1 MSFMNE
7 LFKFDNEQVI
17 YGLTDE
23 LKCAYIHE
31 KYEKINKS
39 ILIVLNTLYEANSFY
54 QSLSKYNEEVYLFP
68 MDDFLTSEAI
78 AISPELKIT
87 RLETIEN
94 ILNSKKCIVI
104 TNLMGYLRYLPS
116 KETYQKSFIEL
127 EENSEINVKELIN
140 KLDLIGYER
149 QTVVTKTGEMAIRG
163 FIIDIFPINAKN
175 PVRIELFGD
184 EIDSIR
190 YFDIDTQLTIKNI
203 NSISI
208 TPNSEFIIDKSI
220 DFESTQ
226 NVYIEGD
233 NLNVLKILRESYL
246 QKIKMIY
253 IDPPYNTGHDFVYK
267 DRYHE
272 PYKNYLKE
280 TGQLD
285 EEGNI
290 TTTNREQRTFSYRLA
305 QHDVSSSKIS

>member
-94 ILNSKKCIVI
+94 ILNSK
-104 TNLMGYLRYLPS
+104 NRS
-116 KETYQKSFIEL
+116 
-127 EENSEINVKELIN
+127 
-140 KLDLIGYER
+140 
-149 QTVVTKTGEMAIRG
+149 
-163 FIIDIFPINAKN
+163 NAFRTAH
-175 PVRIELFGD
+175 P
-184 EIDSIR
+184 
-190 YFDIDTQLTIKNI
+190 
-203 NSISI
+203 
-208 TPNSEFIIDKSI
+208 
-220 DFESTQ
+220 
-226 NVYIEGD
+226 EG
-233 NLNVLKILRESYL
+233 L
-246 QKIKMIY
+246 
-253 IDPPYNTGHDFVYK
+253 
-267 DRYHE
+267 
-272 PYKNYLKE
+272 YLKKV
-280 TGQLD
+280 
-285 EEGNI
+285 I
-290 TTTNREQRTFSYRLA
+290 Y
-305 QHDVSSSKIS
+305 